1 MHLIFDGVVLYA
13 MLDFHTMIRWSWYL
27 YLLSYS
33 CSRDVLH
40 LAFFIQRA
48 LSHWCFQIGPWTSI
62 KQMVWRCWNRAL
74 RCFSQVYTQMLVSPR
89 CLPWLPLRQLSPPT
103 SVLEVLQ
110 HSTCNSCLGCRSK
123 VERWISWSI
132 FSEIVNDRS
141 WNGYSMPTK
150 THQPTNPLRGFSRT
164 TTAGSWAAQQVI
176 RRFWR
181 GVP

>member
-1 MHLIFDGVVLYA
+1 
-13 MLDFHTMIRWSWYL
+13 
-27 YLLSYS
+27 
-33 CSRDVLH
+33 
-40 LAFFIQRA
+40 
-48 LSHWCFQIGPWTSI
+48 
-62 KQMVWRCWNRAL
+62 
-74 RCFSQVYTQMLVSPR
+74 MLVSPR

-103 SVLEVLQ
+103 SVFEVLQ

-164 TTAGSWAAQQVI
+164 TTAGSAAALAGNPTFLKRSSLAAGWIFYGIDCVRMYPRISRIQVI
-176 RRFWR
+176 NRSEHFWECSCLI
-181 GVP
+181 GALISKQAFKQDLCHLLKCCS